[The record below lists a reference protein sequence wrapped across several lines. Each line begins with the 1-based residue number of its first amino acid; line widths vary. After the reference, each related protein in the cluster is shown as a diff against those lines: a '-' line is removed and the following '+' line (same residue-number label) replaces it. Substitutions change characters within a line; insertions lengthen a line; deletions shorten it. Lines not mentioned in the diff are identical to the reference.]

1 MFQNPIKHEWIRYV
15 KNLLC
20 SSGFSG
26 IWEQQFVQDE
36 RKFIKQFEQRS
47 KDIMQNGFNVIR
59 ESSRCR
65 MYKEIKQVHK
75 PERYLTIN
83 INKNLRTVFTK
94 FRLSS
99 HKLLVERGRWKS
111 LKLDYELRKCTLCDS
126 GDIEDEYHV
135 TLICE
140 QFVDIRKKYIKRY
153 YHRRPSMAKFVEL
166 MNTNSDQERFR
177 FMIFVNILLKQYEN
191 IMEQS

>member
-1 MFQNPIKHEWIRYV
+1 M
-15 KNLLC
+15 
-20 SSGFSG
+20 
-26 IWEQQFVQDE
+26 
-36 RKFIKQFEQRS
+36 
-47 KDIMQNGFNVIR
+47 
-59 ESSRCR
+59 
-65 MYKEIKQVHK
+65 
-75 PERYLTIN
+75 
-83 INKNLRTVFTK
+83 
-94 FRLSS
+94 
-99 HKLLVERGRWKS
+99 ERGRWKS

-166 MNTNSDQERFR
+166 INTNSGQERFR
-177 FMIFVNILLKQYEN
+177 FLIFVNILLKQYEN

>member
-1 MFQNPIKHEWIRYV
+1 MRVLILARTLCVCAVTMKATLMFHDLIKHHKHSV
-15 KNLLC
+15 SNL
-20 SSGFSG
+20 
-26 IWEQQFVQDE
+26 IT
-36 RKFIKQFEQRS
+36 
-47 KDIMQNGFNVIR
+47 N
-59 ESSRCR
+59 
-65 MYKEIKQVHK
+65 
-75 PERYLTIN
+75 N
-83 INKNLRTVFTK
+83 IYNLRTAFTK

-166 MNTNSDQERFR
+166 MNTNSDQGRFK